1 MRKDLKE
8 WKERKKSTDP
18 HNPYDKGIALLR
30 AVLFNTKDGAEDV
43 SKRHKRMLMSLLE
56 EVRLETAQEAYLE
69 CLREECGEGP
79 CAEAIR
85 TKFNLKL

>member
-8 WKERKKSTDP
+8 QFLDLWNSYYVSSKSSKTLMTRKGPVETKVSRFAHASARGAVWKFIEQK
-18 HNPYDKGIALLR
+18 
-30 AVLFNTKDGAEDV
+30 V
-43 SKRHKRMLMSLLE
+43 
-56 EVRLETAQEAYLE
+56 LETAQEAYLE